1 MEVKAKNTEVTIEI
15 TGDPMEFFELDR
27 EFNVVYERLGKDVDR
42 VPAIWELKDKIN
54 MAIGGGE

>member
-1 MEVKAKNTEVTIEI
+1 
-15 TGDPMEFFELDR
+15 MEFFELDR
-27 EFNVVYERLGKDVDR
+27 EFNVVYERLGKDVDS

>member
-27 EFNVVYERLGKDVDR
+27 ELNVVYERLGKDVDR